1 MEEKI
6 CFKFLNEL
14 FLVVLNSYSDYL
26 ERKKEKSIE
35 YFMSMTG
42 SITANINDS
51 NRFCEN
57 FFKCKNQIIEMYI
70 NTDNCSNATV
80 EEMIKMFLDVK
91 QLFEETKKRLGPDF
105 DIKFKDEEHLDTFFY
120 LLNRVY
126 EEIKRENNLL
136 KLKAIDFEFNL
147 KRRGFFSRLFS

>member
-26 ERKKEKSIE
+26 ERKKEKSFE

-80 EEMIKMFLDVK
+80 EEMIKMFLDVN

-120 LLNRVY
+120 LLNRAC

-136 KLKAIDFEFNL
+136 KLRAIDFEFNL
-147 KRRGFFSRLFS
+147 KKRSFFSKLFS